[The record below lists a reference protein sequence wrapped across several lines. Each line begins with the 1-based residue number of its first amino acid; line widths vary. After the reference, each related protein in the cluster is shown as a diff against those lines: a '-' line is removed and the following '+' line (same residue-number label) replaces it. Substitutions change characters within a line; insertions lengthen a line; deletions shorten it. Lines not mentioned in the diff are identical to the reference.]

1 MKSEK
6 LRAGH
11 PHPIVKLKELIKY
24 DNVSAEVKC
33 MKESVLAEKTMDFAT
48 DIVTLADELKMNKEF
63 IISSQIGRSGTSIG
77 ANVYEADYA
86 ASRADFVNKLRIA
99 LKEANETLYWLNLL
113 LRTDKIDK
121 DNFDKLNENCNAIRA
136 MLIKSIKTADKK

>member
-1 MKSEK
+1 
-6 LRAGH
+6 
-11 PHPIVKLKELIKY
+11 
-24 DNVSAEVKC
+24 

-113 LRTDKIDK
+113 LRTNKIDK